1 LRKKKKKRYHKLNK
15 IKGNGNVVTEI
26 MEERQEEIN
35 GLIELL
41 AILQLTIGYI

>member
-1 LRKKKKKRYHKLNK
+1 
-15 IKGNGNVVTEI
+15 VTKI

-41 AILQLTIGYI
+41 AILQLTTGYI